1 VRALESKLLVA
12 RDRLKIKL
20 DERNIEY
27 LTFKFG
33 SNIRPRSE
41 MLIRGKV
48 PYTSEDIV
56 DYFKCSER
64 EFLEKTG
71 VPVEKF

>member
-1 VRALESKLLVA
+1 MVIMYKFSSVGALEAKFLIA
-12 RDRLKIKL
+12 RDRLKITINEDNL
-20 DERNIEY
+20 EF

-56 DYFKCSER
+56 SFFNCSD
-64 EFLEKTG
+64 K
-71 VPVEKF
+71 